1 METQRDAAMRE
12 SPEERGIE
20 EARMAVAR
28 AERARRAQV
37 KGEEAGLP
45 TAPYVGLRGLLP
57 SVCLPAIILCCSH
70 GSASSADPKPHP
82 TQQFNRRE
90 P

>member
-1 METQRDAAMRE
+1 MKTQRDAARRE

-20 EARMAVAR
+20 EACVAIER
-28 AERARRAQV
+28 AERAWREQV

-57 SVCLPAIILCCSH
+57 GVCLAALILLLFP
-70 GSASSADPKPHP
+70 GLG
-82 TQQFNRRE
+82 QLG
-90 P
+90 

>member
-20 EARMAVAR
+20 EARVAIER
-28 AERARRAQV
+28 AERAWREQV
-37 KGEEAGLP
+37 KGEEASLP

-57 SVCLPAIILCCSH
+57 GVCLAALILLLLQRL
-70 GSASSADPKPHP
+70 G
-82 TQQFNRRE
+82 QLG
-90 P
+90 